1 MKIFIYMIFDI
12 KIESSIV

>member
-12 KIESSIV
+12 KLESSIV